1 MTLIY
6 YLVIL
11 IRIIKMTEESDEN
24 GKDKSKKLENK
35 KIPSDFITSATASS
49 PNQKTIHGI
58 VPLVI
63 HVFLQTMNLKIIVV
77 KVDNYIFVGYFP

>member
-49 PNQKTIHGI
+49 PNQKNDTWYCTSCDTCFSSNNEFENHCC
-58 VPLVI
+58 
-63 HVFLQTMNLKIIVV
+63 KSR
-77 KVDNYIFVGYFP
+77 